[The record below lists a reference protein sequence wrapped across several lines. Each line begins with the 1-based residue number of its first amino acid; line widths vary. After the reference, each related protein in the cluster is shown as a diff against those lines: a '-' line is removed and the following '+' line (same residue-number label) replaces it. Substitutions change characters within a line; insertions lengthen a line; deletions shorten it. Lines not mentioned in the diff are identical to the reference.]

1 MNGISHQN
9 NENLTLYEGFPP
21 QGLSEARRAGGFFK
35 IFLQSLKNSVIF
47 FTILPRNN
55 RSGPVPPISMLL

>member
-35 IFLQSLKNSVIF
+35 NISSEPEKFRDLFYNSVEE
-47 FTILPRNN
+47 
-55 RSGPVPPISMLL
+55 